1 MGRRIKMKK
10 LPMVYRQSMRSYF
23 IVFGIA
29 LATVFGLQ
37 LLSLIFAGSHIDL
50 NINNFIDAFS
60 GQLIGIAFGIY
71 GLFYLVIPYR
81 EFKLGIQNG
90 QTRWQIWLSD
100 LLGIATITLITFI
113 IWLISVGFQHQDWL
127 TITGMLLLMLDGI
140 TFSYAIGSGFGLLPR
155 KWKIIVAIALP
166 TIFIFVLIQII
177 RLMVNL
183 WHPSEATLNTL
194 ANIFNWQGS
203 WALFGLLWLAIMLGI
218 SYLFTMHQQ
227 LRRD

>member
-1 MGRRIKMKK
+1 MKK

-50 NINNFIDAFS
+50 NINDFINAFS
-60 GQLIGIAFGIY
+60 GQFIAIAFGIY
-71 GLFYLVIPYR
+71 GLFYLVVPYR

-100 LLGIATITLITFI
+100 LLGIVTITLITFI
-113 IWLISVGFQHQDWL
+113 IWLISVGFKHQDWL
-127 TITGMLLLMLDGI
+127 TIAGTLLMMLDGI

-166 TIFIFVLIQII
+166 TIFIFILIQII

>member
-1 MGRRIKMKK
+1 MKK

-50 NINNFIDAFS
+50 NINDFINAFS
-60 GQLIGIAFGIY
+60 GQFIAIAFGIY
-71 GLFYLVIPYR
+71 GLFYLVVPYR

-100 LLGIATITLITFI
+100 LLGIVTITLITFI

-127 TITGMLLLMLDGI
+127 TIAGTLLMMLDGI

-166 TIFIFVLIQII
+166 TIFIFILIQII

-218 SYLFTMHQQ
+218 SYLFTMHQE

>member
-1 MGRRIKMKK
+1 MKK

-37 LLSLIFAGSHIDL
+37 LLSLIFAGGHIDL
-50 NINNFIDAFS
+50 NINDFIDAFS
-60 GQLIGIAFGIY
+60 GQFIAIAFGIY

-90 QTRWQIWLSD
+90 QSRWQIWLSD

>member
-1 MGRRIKMKK
+1 MKK

-218 SYLFTMHQQ
+218 SYLFTIHQQ

>member
-1 MGRRIKMKK
+1 MKK

-50 NINNFIDAFS
+50 NINDFINAFS
-60 GQLIGIAFGIY
+60 GQFIAIAFGIY
-71 GLFYLVIPYR
+71 GLFYLVVPYR

-100 LLGIATITLITFI
+100 LLGIVTITLITFI

-127 TITGMLLLMLDGI
+127 TIAGTLLMMLDGI

-166 TIFIFVLIQII
+166 TIFIFILIQII

>member
-1 MGRRIKMKK
+1 MKK
-10 LPMVYRQSMRSYF
+10 LPMVYRQSMRAYF

-50 NINNFIDAFS
+50 NINDFINAFS
-60 GQLIGIAFGIY
+60 GQFIAIAFGIY
-71 GLFYLVIPYR
+71 GLFYLVVPYR

-100 LLGIATITLITFI
+100 LLGIVTITLITFI
-113 IWLISVGFQHQDWL
+113 IWLISVRFQHQDWL
-127 TITGMLLLMLDGI
+127 TIAGTLLMMLDGI

-166 TIFIFVLIQII
+166 TIFIFILIQII

>member
-1 MGRRIKMKK
+1 MKK

-37 LLSLIFAGSHIDL
+37 LLGLIFAGSHIDL
-50 NINNFIDAFS
+50 NINDFINAFS
-60 GQLIGIAFGIY
+60 GQFIAIAFGIY
-71 GLFYLVIPYR
+71 GLFYLVVPYR

-100 LLGIATITLITFI
+100 LLGIVTITLITFI

-127 TITGMLLLMLDGI
+127 TIAGTLLMMLDGI

-166 TIFIFVLIQII
+166 TIFIFILIQII

>member
-1 MGRRIKMKK
+1 MKK

-50 NINNFIDAFS
+50 NINDFIDAFS
-60 GQLIGIAFGIY
+60 GQFIAIAFGIY
-71 GLFYLVIPYR
+71 GLFYLVVPYR

-100 LLGIATITLITFI
+100 LLGIVTITLITFI

-127 TITGMLLLMLDGI
+127 TIAGTLLMMLDGI

-166 TIFIFVLIQII
+166 TIFIFILIQII

>member
-1 MGRRIKMKK
+1 MKK

-50 NINNFIDAFS
+50 NINDFIDAFS
-60 GQLIGIAFGIY
+60 GQFIGIAFGIY
-71 GLFYLVIPYR
+71 GIFYLVVPYR

-113 IWLISVGFQHQDWL
+113 IWLICVGFQHQDWL

>member
-1 MGRRIKMKK
+1 MKK

-37 LLSLIFAGSHIDL
+37 LLSLIFAGSHINL
-50 NINNFIDAFS
+50 NINDFIDAFS
-60 GQLIGIAFGIY
+60 GQFIAIAFGIY
-71 GLFYLVIPYR
+71 GLFYLVVPYR

-100 LLGIATITLITFI
+100 LLGIVTITLITFI

-166 TIFIFVLIQII
+166 TIFIFILIQII

>member
-1 MGRRIKMKK
+1 MKK

-50 NINNFIDAFS
+50 NINDFINAFS
-60 GQLIGIAFGIY
+60 GQFIAIAFGIY
-71 GLFYLVIPYR
+71 GLFYLVVPYR

-127 TITGMLLLMLDGI
+127 TIAGTLLMMLDGI

-183 WHPSEATLNTL
+183 WHLSEATLNTL

>member
-1 MGRRIKMKK
+1 MKK

>member
-1 MGRRIKMKK
+1 MKK

-50 NINNFIDAFS
+50 NINDFINAFS
-60 GQLIGIAFGIY
+60 GQFIAIAFGIY
-71 GLFYLVIPYR
+71 GLFYLVVPYR

-100 LLGIATITLITFI
+100 LLGIVTITLITFI

-127 TITGMLLLMLDGI
+127 TIAGTLLMMLDGI

-155 KWKIIVAIALP
+155 KWKIIVLSINRAGTCLRMARLIL
-166 TIFIFVLIQII
+166 FIFSSSLTSAKPTVTMISLVFSGNA
-177 RLMVNL
+177 LMVVFKPL
-183 WHPSEATLNTL
+183 TPPAYKPPKCMTTS
-194 ANIFNWQGS
+194 
-203 WALFGLLWLAIMLGI
+203 
-218 SYLFTMHQQ
+218 
-227 LRRD
+227 

>member
-1 MGRRIKMKK
+1 MKK

-50 NINNFIDAFS
+50 NINDFINAFS
-60 GQLIGIAFGIY
+60 GQFIAIAFGIY
-71 GLFYLVIPYR
+71 GLFYLVVPYR

-90 QTRWQIWLSD
+90 KTRWQIWLSD
-100 LLGIATITLITFI
+100 LLGIVTITLITFI

-127 TITGMLLLMLDGI
+127 TIAGTLLMMLDGI

-166 TIFIFVLIQII
+166 TIFIFILIQII

>member
-1 MGRRIKMKK
+1 MKK
-10 LPMVYRQSMRSYF
+10 LPMIYRDSMRAYLLGFGVALAS
-23 IVFGIA
+23 VFGFQILGLIFSA
-29 LATVFGLQ
+29 GHMSLMDFWDSFFGGFVAVAFGLY
-37 LLSLIFAGSHIDL
+37 
-50 NINNFIDAFS
+50 
-60 GQLIGIAFGIY
+60 GI
-71 GLFYLVIPYR
+71 FYLIVPYG

-100 LLGIATITLITFI
+100 LLGIITITIITFV
-113 IWLISVGFQHQDWL
+113 IWLFNAGFQHQDWL
-127 TITGMLLLMLDGI
+127 TITGTLLAMLDGI
-140 TFSYAIGSGFGLLPR
+140 TTSYAIGSGFGLLPR

-166 TIFIFVLIQII
+166 TIFVIIMVQVI
-177 RLMVNL
+177 RLMANL
-183 WHPSEATLNTL
+183 WHPSVATLNTL

>member
-1 MGRRIKMKK
+1 MKK
-10 LPMVYRQSMRSYF
+10 LPMVYRQSMRSYY

-50 NINNFIDAFS
+50 NINDFIDAFS
-60 GQLIGIAFGIY
+60 GQFIAIAFGIY
-71 GLFYLVIPYR
+71 GLFYLVVPYR

-100 LLGIATITLITFI
+100 LLGIVTITLITFI
-113 IWLISVGFQHQDWL
+113 IWLINVRFQHQDWL
-127 TITGMLLLMLDGI
+127 TIAGTLLMMLDGI

-166 TIFIFVLIQII
+166 TIFILALIQII

>member
-1 MGRRIKMKK
+1 MKK

-37 LLSLIFAGSHIDL
+37 LLSLIFAGSHINL
-50 NINNFIDAFS
+50 NINDFIDAFS
-60 GQLIGIAFGIY
+60 GQFIAIAFGIY
-71 GLFYLVIPYR
+71 GLFYLVVPYR

-100 LLGIATITLITFI
+100 LLGIVTITLITFI

-155 KWKIIVAIALP
+155 KWKIIVAIVLP
-166 TIFIFVLIQII
+166 TIFIFILIQII

>member
-1 MGRRIKMKK
+1 
-10 LPMVYRQSMRSYF
+10 MVYRQSMRSYF

>member
-1 MGRRIKMKK
+1 MKK

-37 LLSLIFAGSHIDL
+37 LLSLIFAGSHINL
-50 NINNFIDAFS
+50 NINDFIDAFS
-60 GQLIGIAFGIY
+60 GQFIAIAFGIY
-71 GLFYLVIPYR
+71 GLFYLVVPYR

-100 LLGIATITLITFI
+100 LLGIVTITLITFI

-166 TIFIFVLIQII
+166 TIFIFILIQII

-183 WHPSEATLNTL
+183 WHPSEATMNTL

>member
-1 MGRRIKMKK
+1 MKK

-50 NINNFIDAFS
+50 NINDFINAFS
-60 GQLIGIAFGIY
+60 GQFIAIAFGIY
-71 GLFYLVIPYR
+71 GLFYLVVPYR

-100 LLGIATITLITFI
+100 LLGIVTITLITFI

-127 TITGMLLLMLDGI
+127 TIAGTLLMMLDGI

-166 TIFIFVLIQII
+166 TIFIFILIQII

-194 ANIFNWQGS
+194 VNIFNWQGS

>member
-1 MGRRIKMKK
+1 MKK

-50 NINNFIDAFS
+50 NINDFS
-60 GQLIGIAFGIY
+60 GQFIAIAFGIY
-71 GLFYLVIPYR
+71 GLFYLVVPYR

-100 LLGIATITLITFI
+100 LLGIVTITLITFI

-127 TITGMLLLMLDGI
+127 TIAGTLLMMLDGI

-166 TIFIFVLIQII
+166 TIFIFILIQII